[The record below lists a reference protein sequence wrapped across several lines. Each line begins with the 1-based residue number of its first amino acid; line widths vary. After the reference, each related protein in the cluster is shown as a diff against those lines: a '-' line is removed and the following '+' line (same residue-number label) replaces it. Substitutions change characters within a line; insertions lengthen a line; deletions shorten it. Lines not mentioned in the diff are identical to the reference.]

1 MDAFQPLDDLL
12 VVELSTG
19 IAGAYAT
26 KLFADAGAEV
36 VKIEPPGGDPLRR
49 LTVHDGDPGAEGAAL
64 FRFLCAGKASVLGS
78 STDPEVE
85 RLIAA
90 ADLVVASGSCGE
102 GAVDVEALAARFPS
116 LVLVSITPWGRTGP
130 WRDRPATEFTVQAES
145 GSLATRGLPGGEP
158 FQAAGRTA
166 EWVSGLY
173 GAVAGLAA
181 VHRARSAGVG
191 ERVDV
196 SMLEA
201 MALSGTHFIE
211 LTSRLRGDVVGDR
224 LPQTV
229 ETPSIEPTAD
239 GYVGFCTNTRQQISD
254 FMLLI
259 ERPDLVDDEE
269 LAMVAGRIARF
280 EEWTAIVRNFTR
292 RHTTAEI
299 LERAAALRIPAAPVL
314 DGAGALR
321 HPPFVERGVFVR
333 DDANSLIVPRR
344 PYRIDGDGGRP
355 PGRAPRLGEHNGRL
369 SPVGRSPTAERA
381 VGPGL
386 PLDGL
391 RIIDFTCWW
400 AGPSATQLLAS
411 LGAEVIHIESTRHI
425 DGARLVGGS
434 ARHRFRDWWEA
445 SALFASVNTNKKG
458 MTLDLSDPR
467 GRELLGRLLATS
479 DGLVENFTPR
489 VLEGFGFDFPTIGD
503 RNPEAI
509 VVRMPAFGLDG
520 PWRDHPGFAQ
530 TMEQVTGLAWI
541 TGHEEDQPRVP
552 RGPCDPI
559 SGMHAAWAF
568 LVGLRRR
575 ERTGRGSHI
584 ECTMVEA
591 ALNVAAQGLLE
602 AGGPRGPVG
611 RMGNRSPT
619 SSPQGLYACA
629 GGGPGAERWLALS
642 IETDEQWEA
651 LVDALGRPVWA
662 VDAAFSRRSGR
673 RAAEAQIDRGL
684 RDHLATGERD
694 HWIEVLLEAGVPVGE
709 VRDPRRGS
717 AAPQMRARGFY
728 EEIDHPVLGRQP
740 VVGLP
745 FRFASVARWLR
756 TPAPTVGRDS
766 REILGQV
773 LGVSAEEL
781 DRLEADGVIG
791 AKVRFD

>member
-1 MDAFQPLDDLL
+1 MDASRPLDDLF

-26 KLFADAGAEV
+26 KLFVDAGARV
-36 VKIEPPGGDPLRR
+36 VKVEPATGDPLRK
-49 LTVHDGDPGAEGAAL
+49 LAIHEEDLEGRDAAL
-64 FRFLCAGKASVLGS
+64 FDFLCAGKTSVLGS
-78 STDPEVE
+78 PADPEVE

-90 ADLVVASGSCGE
+90 ADVVVEGGSSS
-102 GAVDVEALAARFPS
+102 ALDVEALAAHFPS
-116 LVLVSITPWGRTGP
+116 LVIVSITPWGRSGP

-173 GAVAGLAA
+173 AAVASLAA
-181 VHRARSAGVG
+181 VHRARSRGVG

-239 GYVGFCTNTRQQISD
+239 GFVGFCTNTRQQISD

-280 EEWTAIVRNFTR
+280 EEWTEIVRNFTR

-314 DGAGALR
+314 DAAGALR
-321 HPPFVERGVFVR
+321 HAPFVERGVFVP
-333 DDANSLIVPRR
+333 DASHSRLVPRR
-344 PYRIDGDGGRP
+344 PYRIDGDGGPPPGKVPRPGEHDGRRP
-355 PGRAPRLGEHNGRL
+355 PAR
-369 SPVGRSPTAERA
+369 RSPRSE
-381 VGPGL
+381 GPEGAGL
-386 PLDGL
+386 PLEGL

-400 AGPSATQLLAS
+400 AGPSATQILAS

-434 ARHRFRDWWEA
+434 ARHRFPEWWEA

-458 MTLDLSDPR
+458 VTLDLSDPR
-467 GRELLGRLLATS
+467 GRELFGRLLADS

-489 VLEGFGFDFPTIGD
+489 VLEGFGFDFSTIGEL
-503 RNPEAI
+503 NPEAI

-520 PWRDHPGFAQ
+520 SWRDHPGFAQ

-541 TGHEEDQPRVP
+541 TGHEADQPRVP

-575 ERTGRGSHI
+575 ERSGRGSHI

-591 ALNVAAQGLLE
+591 ALNVAAQALLE
-602 AGGPRGPVG
+602 AEGPRGPIG
-611 RMGNRSPT
+611 RMGNRSPN

-629 GGGPGAERWLALS
+629 GSRPGAERWLALCV
-642 IETDEQWEA
+642 ETDGQWEA
-651 LVDALGRPVWA
+651 LVEVLGRPEWA
-662 VDAAFSRRSGR
+662 IDAAFARHGGR
-673 RAAEAQIDRGL
+673 RAAEAEIDRGL
-684 RDHLATGERD
+684 RDHFAGGERD
-694 HWIEVLLEAGVPVGE
+694 HWLEVLLAAGVPVGE

-717 AAPQMRARGFY
+717 GVPQMRARGFY
-728 EEIDHPVLGRQP
+728 EEIDHPVLGRHP

-745 FRFASVARWLR
+745 FRFASVDRWIR

-766 REILGQV
+766 REILSRIV
-773 LGVSAEEL
+773 GVSAEDL

-791 AKVRFD
+791 TRVRFD